1 METKIGKYVHFSMRA
16 FLFPS
21 FQILTDELCQVGLLN
36 QNDPSSYNAFS
47 SALLFLRETHKMI
60 GKVTELKALS
70 LLSLWQT
77 ISSVVDTQKE
87 ALDFSRLSVALRLD
101 LGK

>member
-1 METKIGKYVHFSMRA
+1 MRA

-21 FQILTDELCQVGLLN
+21 FQILIEKLCQGGLLN
-36 QNDPSSYNAFS
+36 QNDPSSYDAFS
-47 SALLFLRETHKMI
+47 SAFLFLRETHKMI
-60 GKVTELKALS
+60 GKVKELKALS

-77 ISSVVDTQKE
+77 ISSVVDAQKE
-87 ALDFSRLSVALRLD
+87 AIDFSRLSIALRLD